1 VLVPVNDVGLGDR
14 AAEVLRGNDLGSMT
28 AAAPRLY
35 PHMWSWDSALIA
47 VGLAQLSVP
56 RAITELRTLLRAQWS
71 TGMIPH
77 IVFSAG
83 DGYFPG
89 PERWGTESAA
99 AAPGAVRTSGIC
111 QPPVHAIAVRRIVDA
126 GRRQGGSA
134 REAAEAFVR
143 ETFGAWLAWHRWL
156 ATARDPDRR
165 GLVEIYHG
173 WESGMDNSPRWDRPY
188 AAVVPGAELPE
199 FVRTDVHH
207 VGDVRERPT
216 DAEYGRYLWLVEQLR
231 RVHYE
236 DDAAREVV
244 GFRVADVFTSAILAV
259 ASDELAGLG
268 DELGFDDEAAELG
281 ELAARFRGGVL
292 STVSPSTGLARDL
305 DRRSG
310 QWIET
315 ETVAGFA
322 PLFCGVGGDG
332 DRAAAV
338 VTRQR
343 ELFWGDRWCGHPGLA
358 HPLPPSVS
366 PSDPSLQPRAY
377 WRGPVWPIVSWLFG
391 WAFERQ
397 GDDDGAGRLRG
408 ASLRQLA
415 AGDFGEYYEPFTGE
429 PLGSLQQS
437 WTAAVT
443 LDWLAH

>member
-1 VLVPVNDVGLGDR
+1 VLVPVSDVGLGDR
-14 AAEVLRGNDLGSMT
+14 AAEVLRRNDLGSMT

-56 RAITELRTLLRAQWS
+56 RAVTELRTLLRAQWS

-77 IVFSAG
+77 IVFSEG

-89 PERWGTESAA
+89 PERWGTQAAA
-99 AAPGAVRTSGIC
+99 AAPGSVRTSGIC
-111 QPPVHAIAVRRIVDA
+111 QPPVHAVAVRRIVDA
-126 GRRQGGSA
+126 GRRAGGAA
-134 REAAEAFVR
+134 REEAEAFVR

-199 FVRTDVHH
+199 FVRTDVDH
-207 VGDVRERPT
+207 VGDARERPT

-231 RVHYE
+231 RVDYD
-236 DDAAREVV
+236 DDAARDVV

-259 ASDELAGLG
+259 ASDELALLG
-268 DELGFDDEAAELG
+268 EELGAGTADEVAELR
-281 ELAARFRGGVL
+281 ELAARFRAGVL

-322 PLFCGVGGDG
+322 PLLCATD
-332 DRAAAV
+332 D
-338 VTRQR
+338 RQR
-343 ELFWGDRWCGHPGLA
+343 ELFWGERWCGHPALA

-366 PSDPSLQPRAY
+366 PSDPGVQPRAY

-397 GDDDGAGRLRG
+397 GDHDGAGRLRE

-429 PLGSLQQS
+429 PLGSLHQS

-443 LDWLAH
+443 LDWLAQPGRR

>member
-1 VLVPVNDVGLGDR
+1 MRVPVSGVGLGDR

-35 PHMWSWDSALIA
+35 PHMWSWDSGLIA
-47 VGLAQLSVP
+47 VGLARLSVP

-99 AAPGAVRTSGIC
+99 AAPRTVRTSGIC
-111 QPPVHAIAVRRIVDA
+111 QPPVHALAVRRILDA
-126 GRRQGGSA
+126 GRAAGGEI
-134 REAAEAFVR
+134 RDQAEAFVR
-143 ETFGAWLAWHRWL
+143 ETFGSWLAWHRWL
-156 ATARDPDRR
+156 AGARDPDRR

-188 AAVVPGAELPE
+188 AAVVPGDDLPG
-199 FVRTDVHH
+199 FVRTDLHH
-207 VGDVRERPT
+207 VGDVHERPT
-216 DAEYGRYLWLVEQLR
+216 DDEYGRYLWIVEQLR
-231 RVHYE
+231 RVRY
-236 DDAAREVV
+236 DDAAARDVV
-244 GFRVADVFTSAILAV
+244 GFRVADVFMSAILAV

-268 DELGFDDEAAELG
+268 DELGRVDDAAELR
-281 ELAARFRGGVL
+281 ELAARFRAGVA
-292 STVSPSTGLARDL
+292 STVSPTTGLGRDL

-310 QWIET
+310 RWIET

-322 PLFCGVGGDG
+322 PLFCGVDDG
-332 DRAAAV
+332 TQRA
-338 VTRQR
+338 
-343 ELFWGDRWCGHPGLA
+343 LFWGERWCGHPALA

-366 PSDPSLQPRAY
+366 PADPGMRPRTY

-391 WAFERQ
+391 WALERQ
-397 GDDDGAGRLRG
+397 GDDDGARRLRE

-415 AGDFGEYYEPFTGE
+415 DGDFGEYYEPFTGE

-443 LDWLAH
+443 LDWLAP